1 MKSRKRLIVAVLG
14 IFGIILAAVGV
25 TYAFFSYS
33 KTGIKDYKITSG
45 AITFHYQEVSQGIS
59 VNDAMPMTDDQGKAQ
74 TSYFDFTITSKT
86 LDNVDIPYYI
96 TLNRSGAN
104 MDSVMKVYL
113 TKVDDNG
120 NEEEVILSKVS
131 ELGIYSHNSINIS
144 QTERKIHIDRVYAGD
159 KNYTQ
164 KYRLR
169 MWMDINTQMLIQDNG
184 EDIYPYNGLTYSL
197 KVNVY
202 SNGELINANTKDFRE
217 NVLVENIEVGN
228 STLTSSDNEF
238 TVTET
243 MPAGATSMQKTI
255 SVNTVNPDSIVTVT
269 NLTPTSMNS
278 KTKKLSTD
286 KQVDLVLGTNT
297 FNISVSSITKKTSKA
312 YTLVINVEYPKYEV
326 TLSGSHITF
335 GSDSIQVPYSGNKT
349 VSVTPATGYYL
360 SNVTC
365 TNDYTNNA
373 ITGLSATSN
382 QTVTITNTGVEDGG
396 ICVFTTTP
404 LTYTI
409 TYNTNQGTLSGTY
422 PTTYTVESSEI
433 TLPTSTKNGYTFNGW
448 YDNSEFNGNPITKI
462 VAGSTG
468 NKEFY
473 AKFSTILY
481 TITYNT
487 NQGTLSGTYPTTYT
501 IESSEISL
509 PTPAKSGYDFNGW
522 YDNSSFTG
530 NTITK
535 IAAGS
540 TGNKEYYAKFSTIL
554 YTITY
559 NTNQG
564 TLSGKYPTSYTVE
577 SSTITLPEPT
587 KTGYRFGGWYEKD
600 DFSGSNVTTLNPST
614 KANKTYYAKW
624 IGNTYSVRYNA
635 NGGTGSMSN
644 KTFTYGEASTL
655 TANAFTKTDYDFLGW
670 STSANSNTVVYT
682 NSQSVSNLTATNGA
696 IIDLYAVW
704 QLNRTVWEYN
714 TAGNRNITASGI
726 YKIEAYGAKGGDGVC
741 TATDRNGPETYSK
754 TGAAGSYVAGYMHL
768 TSGQTITIALLN
780 GGTGINTTITKGATL
795 TGYSG
800 AGGKGIA
807 ISNSNGYLMV
817 AGGGAGASCGGIYN
831 SSYNDCA
838 NIGVTAT
845 TEYSANGTSTSGA
858 NAIQSVT
865 TLPRSSYV
873 YFTGG
878 GGGGYYG
885 GAVAGNN
892 IGAYSGGSYINTNSI
907 KSTQQL
913 TAPSTTITYGGS
925 SVTTAKVVLTIVSED

>member
-1 MKSRKRLIVAVLG
+1 MKSRKRLIIAVLG

-96 TLNRSGAN
+96 TLKRSGAN
-104 MDSVMKVYL
+104 MDSIMKVYL

-487 NQGTLSGTYPTTYT
+487 NQGTLSGKYPTT
-501 IESSEISL
+501 
-509 PTPAKSGYDFNGW
+509 
-522 YDNSSFTG
+522 
-530 NTITK
+530 
-535 IAAGS
+535 
-540 TGNKEYYAKFSTIL
+540 
-554 YTITY
+554 
-559 NTNQG
+559 
-564 TLSGKYPTSYTVE
+564 YTVE